1 METSQEPPQDLAIYL
16 GLQGFEI
23 ESVEIVDAPW

>member
-1 METSQEPPQDLAIYL
+1 MATSQEPPQDLAIYL

-23 ESVEIVDAPW
+23 EPVEIVETP